1 MKSYDESYDEYLR
14 SWTHAWAL
22 KISRRAGVE
31 PGKGGRGKKDDPARR
46 LAQRLGIGY
55 GSWLKYKAGTHAP
68 NSSTLKVVH
77 EKAISLGLLG
87 QGDSLEAA
95 QESLGPLSAMQWL
108 PGLTLEEL
116 AELEMNALRWEAD
129 PQAQEDA
136 MAALVAYI
144 QINSSPMMNCANL
157 GTMESNK

>member
-1 MKSYDESYDEYLR
+1 MKSYDEYLH
-14 SWTHAWAL
+14 SWTRAWAL

-31 PGKGGRGKKDDPARR
+31 PGKGGRGKKDDPDRQ

-77 EKAISLGLLG
+77 EKAITLGLLG
-87 QGDSLEAA
+87 QGETIEAA
-95 QESLGPLSAMQWL
+95 HERLGPLPAHGWSSG
-108 PGLTLEEL
+108 PTLEEL
-116 AELEMNALRWEAD
+116 AERQMNALRWEAD
-129 PQAQEDA
+129 PQAREDA